1 MAQYNLNQDDEALV
15 SFKKVISEYASTEEA
30 KQALES
36 IKNIYLDRGDSQ
48 GFMAYA
54 GTTPLGNYSA
64 AEQDNIMFQAAN
76 NRYLKGDAQGAF
88 ESINAYFDKFPKAIH
103 DKEAKFIRAESL
115 VKLGRP
121 LEAVADYE
129 YILNDWTSDYTER
142 SLVSISKL
150 FLDQK
155 KYNEAIVYLKR
166 LETTADYKVHYTYA
180 LNNLLKAYSEL
191 KMSDDVLKYVQ
202 LVKESDKAS
211 EEEKNSVDLYA
222 GKAYLL
228 KGDTEQAVKA
238 FNSVV
243 SKTKTLAAA
252 EAKYNLAAIQYEKKD
267 YKTSTKTCFDL
278 INNMPS
284 YDYWVAKAFILLSD
298 NYVALKDNLQA
309 KSTLLSIIDNYE
321 GKDEIV
327 ATAKEKLQKIK

>member
-1 MAQYNLNQDDEALV
+1 M
-15 SFKKVISEYASTEEA
+15 
-30 KQALES
+30 
-36 IKNIYLDRGDSQ
+36 
-48 GFMAYA
+48 
-54 GTTPLGNYSA
+54 P
-64 AEQDNIMFQAAN
+64 
-76 NRYLKGDAQGAF
+76 
-88 ESINAYFDKFPKAIH
+88 
-103 DKEAKFIRAESL
+103 
-115 VKLGRP
+115 
-121 LEAVADYE
+121 
-129 YILNDWTSDYTER
+129 
-142 SLVSISKL
+142 
-150 FLDQK
+150 
-155 KYNEAIVYLKR
+155 
-166 LETTADYKVHYTYA
+166 
-180 LNNLLKAYSEL
+180 
-191 KMSDDVLKYVQ
+191 DDVLKYVQ

-228 KGDTEQAVKA
+228 KADTTLAVKS

-252 EAKYNLAAIQYEKKD
+252 ESKYNLAAVQYSKRD

-321 GKDEIV
+321 GKDDIV
-327 ATAKEKLQKIK
+327 PTAKAKLEKIK